1 MKVSDKLKSI
11 WSKICNRYSAYAAV
25 AVMGLS
31 NIGCGSGTPQSP
43 KEKKEKTVITEKVG
57 GVKNPIRNV
66 KYLTDTL
73 YHSGR
78 MLLYYANGY
87 ITRNYVDKNNMYEMS
102 LSLFSH
108 EDWHAHNDE
117 IKWRLRFKHTPF
129 EYYKLCMH
137 DEISANIAALLTT
150 RYQYIHA
157 ENKKEFIKKY
167 KCRVFEFYYKE
178 VEKGTIN
185 PLSSNPK
192 DREKEYKLIANGMQK
207 AWMDR
212 CAKGYMP
219 AIYRM
224 LQRYVERNG
233 LLEDSRKNY
242 NYVRGYMYKIGGVDF
257 SKYMKHDI
265 VPEDERVLLSDG
277 LKSVKSMSDG
287 GIDIM
292 NLVNNGYPL
301 LKNIGMTKQTEAFQH
316 LLIAAKLKYSM
327 RNKSVKE
334 IQANPQVVNMHY
346 KQVISRFLRDET
358 YKDYIDK
365 FPSISEQRISVK
377 ITDEKEYDEIL
388 RKIYTLKNI
397 DLRQFIKDFS
407 AEEVPVKMQN
417 PAKLSKLYNYW
428 LLPVEFLDATY
439 SKQQLPIKDDGQM
452 MIEQYKREEEN
463 PTPRLRLSD
472 WQFVDTP
479 NYREPI
485 LVSASKEDEA
495 KIMKAVADF
504 DAIPQVLKECDTEAQ
519 KAYYAS
525 LEKVSEKKQAKVKK
539 EVKSRNLCVRL
550 RKIGRKR

>member
-1 MKVSDKLKSI
+1 
-11 WSKICNRYSAYAAV
+11 
-25 AVMGLS
+25 
-31 NIGCGSGTPQSP
+31 
-43 KEKKEKTVITEKVG
+43 
-57 GVKNPIRNV
+57 
-66 KYLTDTL
+66 
-73 YHSGR
+73 
-78 MLLYYANGY
+78 NGY

-117 IKWRLRFKHTPF
+117 IKWRLRFKYTPF

-157 ENKKEFIKKY
+157 ENKKEFIKKF
-167 KCRVFEFYYKE
+167 KGRVFEFYYKE
-178 VEKGTIN
+178 VDKGTIN
-185 PLSSNPK
+185 PLSANPLE
-192 DREKEYKLIANGMQK
+192 REKEYKLIANGVQQV
-207 AWMDR
+207 WMDR

-233 LLEDSRKNY
+233 LVANSRKNY

-277 LKSVKSMSDG
+277 LKAVKSMSDG

-292 NLVNNGYPL
+292 NYVNDCYPL
-301 LKNIGMTKQTEAFQH
+301 LQEVGIGKQSESFQH
-316 LLIAAKLKYSM
+316 LLIAAKLKYSL
-327 RNKSVKE
+327 RNKSEEE
-334 IQANPQVVNMHY
+334 IWSNPQLVDMY
-346 KQVISRFLRDET
+346 YQQIMSKFARDKT
-358 YKDYIDK
+358 YRQYIDN
-365 FPSISEQRISVK
+365 FPTISEQRSSIK
-377 ITDEKEYDEIL
+377 ITDKQEYNEIIG
-388 RKIYTLKNI
+388 KMYTLKGM
-397 DLRQFIKDFS
+397 DLRRFINDFS
-407 AEEVPVKMQN
+407 DENVPVKTQN
-417 PAKLSKLYNYW
+417 YGKFNGTYTNW
-428 LLPVEFLDATY
+428 LLPVEFLDETAQKPQVKY
-439 SKQQLPIKDDGQM
+439 NGPMIIEPDKKQENVNIV
-452 MIEQYKREEEN
+452 KR
-463 PTPRLRLSD
+463 RLSA
-472 WQFVDTP
+472 WQFVETP

-485 LVSASKEDEA
+485 LTLATQDDEA
-495 KIMKAVADF
+495 KIIKAIADF

-525 LEKVSEKKQAKVKK
+525 LEKVSQKKQAKVKK